1 MLENTQKCLSL
12 IETYKSNQTKKTVL
26 SALFIVT
33 DIKEYSNAMLK
44 YCKEVNN
51 EYKQRKTKETRLE
64 AKLTVEKIGEIFNK
78 YNSIKNPD
86 TETMIDYII
95 VCVTSG
101 LFMAPRRSKDWF
113 EMKIKNFDR
122 KYDNYCTKTHFVF
135 NKFKTA
141 KFVKEEDR
149 KIEIPKELQKILSKW
164 IKNNTSEYLIYNFR
178 TKKPFTA
185 SSLNKR
191 LNKIYG
197 DHISV
202 DYLRSLYLTTK
213 YGDVM
218 QKMEDIQADTKA
230 MGTSVSS
237 AMQYYIKD
245 DI

>member
-1 MLENTQKCLSL
+1 LENTKRCLEL
-12 IETYKSNQTKKTVL
+12 IESYKSNQTKKTVL
-26 SALFIVT
+26 SSLYIVT
-33 DIKEYSNAMLK
+33 GIKDYSDAMLK
-44 YCKEVNN
+44 YCKEVNA
-51 EYKQRKTKETRLE
+51 EYKERRTKNTRLE
-64 AKLTVEKIGEIFNK
+64 AKLTVDKIGEIFKK
-78 YNSIKNPD
+78 YNGIKNPN
-86 TETMIDYII
+86 TEEMIDYII
-95 VCVTSG
+95 ICVTSG

-113 EMKIKNFDR
+113 EMKIKNYD
-122 KYDNYCTKTHFVF
+122 KKTDNYCTKTHFVF

-149 KIEIPKELQKILSKW
+149 KIEIPKELQKILAKW
-164 IKNNTSEYLIYNFR
+164 IKNNTGDYLIYNYR
-178 TKKPFTA
+178 SNKPFSS

-218 QKMEDIQADTKA
+218 KKMEDIQADTKA
-230 MGTSVSS
+230 MGTSVAS
-237 AMQYYIKD
+237 AMQYYIKE